1 MNEKAKEV
9 LLRFKELDAEFSK
22 SFDAYVD
29 ALVKNLEIPRNIAV
43 TLVTTEMVNKNETK
57 LILYDLF
64 SEKTIKSVL

>member
-9 LLRFKELDAEFSK
+9 LLSLKEQDAELAK